1 MQKLKRKVN
10 NLLFGRYKH
19 LKGNSKS
26 TFIHSLDRLNLSLGD
41 VRDVFEPYL
50 VIFLTADHDWNLAQ
64 VVSYICR
71 LQP

>member
-26 TFIHSLDRLNLSLGD
+26 TSIRNLNRFNISLGD
-41 VRDVFEPYL
+41 VRDVFEPD
-50 VIFLTADHDWNLAQ
+50 FGN
-64 VVSYICR
+64 S
-71 LQP
+71 

>member
-26 TFIHSLDRLNLSLGD
+26 TFIRSLDRLNISLGD
-41 VRDVFEPYL
+41 VQDVFEPD
-50 VIFLTADHDWNLAQ
+50 FGN
-64 VVSYICR
+64 S
-71 LQP
+71 